1 MQLQLSQFSVSTPTS
16 VVDLDKPVMMI
27 LFGAGLLA
35 LVLMIVFLIIKL
47 KSRASAKMTDDF
59 DVEDDYSS
67 DDTLLSDENGSID
80 LEAPVSGDEE
90 PDTTDIPQRELDK
103 NNNSINSPSD
113 SASDV
118 EVALNEK
125 SRLTLKNQLQMLQKF
140 LITVQQQ
147 ITLVL
152 MQQQLKRSCSRGLG

>member
-1 MQLQLSQFSVSTPTS
+1 
-16 VVDLDKPVMMI
+16 MMI

-59 DVEDDYSS
+59 DVEDDFSS

-80 LEAPVSGDEE
+80 LEAPVSGDDE
-90 PDTTDIPQRELDK
+90 PETSDVPQKEQEK

-113 SASDV
+113 TASDV
-118 EVALNEK
+118 EAALNEK
-125 SRLTLKNQLQMLQKF
+125 KQADEEPVADTTENTAETNAATENFTATDDSNNQKVAAQEAWDNAA
-140 LITVQQQ
+140 T
-147 ITLVL
+147 TN
-152 MQQQLKRSCSRGLG
+152 